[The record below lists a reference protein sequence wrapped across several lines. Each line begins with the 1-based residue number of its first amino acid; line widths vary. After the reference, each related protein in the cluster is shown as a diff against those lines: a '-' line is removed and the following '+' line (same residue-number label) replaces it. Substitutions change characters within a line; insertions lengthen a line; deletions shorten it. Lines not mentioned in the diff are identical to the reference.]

1 MARPKVIITIAKFP
15 AGCPATTSKTSAR
28 APVTP
33 PGALVTLIPQPQLR
47 LECQLHVAL
56 REIRWANEFKELHR
70 ALCAPGG
77 LDGWTISA
85 GIPLASPLLSDSDL
99 D

>member
-1 MARPKVIITIAKFP
+1 MARPKVIVTIAKFP

-33 PGALVTLIPQPQLR
+33 PEALETLIPQPVLKLQW
-47 LECQLHVAL
+47 QLHVAL
-56 REIRWANEFKELHR
+56 REVRWANEFKELHR
-70 ALCAPGG
+70 ALSAPGG
-77 LDGWTISA
+77 LDGWIISA
-85 GIPLASPLLSDSDL
+85 GIPLALRSDSDL